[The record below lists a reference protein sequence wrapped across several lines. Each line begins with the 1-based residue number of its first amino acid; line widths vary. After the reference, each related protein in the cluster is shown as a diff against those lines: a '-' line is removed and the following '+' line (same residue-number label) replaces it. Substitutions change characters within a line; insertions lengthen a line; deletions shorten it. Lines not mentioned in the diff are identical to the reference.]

1 MKIEFQDSI
10 DPRGYTDRE
19 LLQICDS
26 YNLDYIKFNEA
37 LGVNTGCISEEGK
50 FLIYKQDVEN
60 ALHKLLNGN
69 YLFFD

>member
-1 MKIEFQDSI
+1 MKIEFRDSI
-10 DPRGYTDRE
+10 DPRGYTGRE
-19 LLQICDS
+19 LLQICNS

-37 LGVNTGCISEEGK
+37 LGVNTVCVNEEGK
-50 FLIYKQDVEN
+50 SLIYRQDVEN